1 MSRKESS
8 QNTTTETERAN
19 IVVTTAS
26 KRKRTVR
33 RASSLR
39 PRKSSLSVRSVR
51 PLKAIL
57 NTVTVETED

>member
-8 QNTTTETERAN
+8 LNTTTETGRAN

-39 PRKSSLSVRSVR
+39 PRRSSISVRSVR

-57 NTVTVETED
+57 NTATIEVED